1 MRRFRPLLLA
11 GAVAG
16 AAACSDQGPVA
27 SAPAS
32 AGPAPLL
39 AAAPGQAVEGSYIVV
54 LKPGADPRAVAAVA
68 GVEPGYVYRA
78 ALSGFAAELG
88 AGQLAALRHNPA
100 VEYVEQDQAVEA
112 TAVPWGLDRIDQ
124 HNLPLNGLYNVSTLA
139 SNVNAYIIDTG
150 IYTAHPLFGGR
161 ASNVYDALGGT
172 GADCNGHGTAI
183 AGIVGS
189 TTYGV
194 AKGVKL
200 KGVRALNCTGSG
212 TTAGI
217 IASVDW
223 VRVNRVN
230 PAVANISLGGSVST
244 ALNTAV
250 TNLVNS
256 GVFTAV
262 AVGNGGTNACNTSP
276 ASAAGAYGVGAS
288 TPTDNVMSGTNYGSC
303 LDIYAPGSSIPTT
316 WLNGGTN
323 TLSGSSM
330 ATGHVTG
337 VAALY
342 LAYNPGATS
351 SAVASWI
358 TGNAT
363 VGVLIGVPVGTAN
376 RLLYKA
382 NL

>member
-1 MRRFRPLLLA
+1 
-11 GAVAG
+11 
-16 AAACSDQGPVA
+16 
-27 SAPAS
+27 
-32 AGPAPLL
+32 
-39 AAAPGQAVEGSYIVV
+39 VEGSYIVV
-54 LKPGADPRAVAAVA
+54 LREGADARSVAAVA
-68 GVEPGYVYRA
+68 GVEPGFVYRA
-78 ALSGFAAELG
+78 ALNGFAATLG

-112 TAVPWGLDRIDQ
+112 TAAPWGLDRIDQ
-124 HNLPLNGLYNVSTLA
+124 HNLPLNGVYNVSTLA

-150 IYTAHPLFGGR
+150 IYTAHPAFGGR
-161 ASNVYDALGGT
+161 ATNVFDALGGT
-172 GADCNGHGTAI
+172 GADCNGHGTAV
-183 AGIVGS
+183 AGVVGS
-189 TTYGV
+189 TTHGV
-194 AKGVKL
+194 ARGVKL

-212 TTAGI
+212 TTSGI

-223 VRVNRVN
+223 VRINRVN
-230 PAVANISLGGSVST
+230 PAVANISLGGSAST

-276 ASAAGAYGVGAS
+276 AGAAGAYGVGAS

-330 ATGHVTG
+330 ATPHVTG

-351 SAVASWI
+351 TAVASWI

-363 VGVLIGVPVGTAN
+363 VGVLVGVPPGTAN

>member
-1 MRRFRPLLLA
+1 MRQYTRSLLLA
-11 GAVAG
+11 GAVAA

-27 SAPAS
+27 PAA

-39 AAAPGQAVEGSYIVV
+39 SAAPGRAVEGSYVVV
-54 LKPGADPRAVAAVA
+54 LKDGADPRAVAAVA
-68 GVEPGYVYRA
+68 GVEPRHVYAA
-78 ALSGFAAELG
+78 ALVGFAAPLS

-100 VEYVEQDQAVEA
+100 VEYVEPDQAVEA
-112 TAVPWGLDRIDQ
+112 MAVPWGLDRIDQ
-124 HNLPLNGLYNVSTLA
+124 HNLPLNGVFSVNTLA

-150 IYTAHPLFGGR
+150 IYTAHAAFGGR
-161 ASNVYDALGGT
+161 ATNVYDALGGN
-172 GADCNGHGTAI
+172 GQDCNGHGTAV
-183 AGIVGS
+183 AGVVGS
-189 TTYGV
+189 STHGV
-194 AKGVKL
+194 ARGVRL
-200 KGVRALNCTGSG
+200 RGVRALNCTGSG
-212 TTAGI
+212 TTSGI

-262 AVGNGGTNACNTSP
+262 AVGSGGTNACNTSP
-276 ASAAGAYGVGAS
+276 AGAAGAYGVGAS

-303 LDIYAPGSSIPTT
+303 LDIYAPGASIPTT
-316 WLNGGTN
+316 WLNGGTS

-330 ATGHVTG
+330 ATPHVAG

-342 LAYNPGATS
+342 LAYNPAASS

>member
-11 GAVAG
+11 GAVVG

-27 SAPAS
+27 PVS

-54 LKPGADPRAVAAVA
+54 LNPGADPRSVAAVA
-68 GVEPGYVYRA
+68 GVEPGFVYRA
-78 ALSGFAAELG
+78 ALSGFAAKLG

-124 HNLPLNGLYNVSTLA
+124 HNLPLNGVYSVNTLA

-161 ASNVYDALGGT
+161 ASNVFDALGGT

-200 KGVRALNCTGSG
+200 KGVRALNCAGSG

-262 AVGNGGTNACNTSP
+262 AVGNGGTNSCNTSP

-303 LDIYAPGSSIPTT
+303 LDIYAPGQSIPTT

-351 SAVASWI
+351 SAVAGWI

>member
-1 MRRFRPLLLA
+1 MRRFRSLLLA

-16 AAACSDQGPVA
+16 TAACSDQGPVA
-27 SAPAS
+27 PVP

-54 LKPGADPRAVAAVA
+54 LRQGADARSVAAVA
-68 GVEPGYVYRA
+68 GVEPGFVYRA
-78 ALSGFAAELG
+78 ALNGFAATLG

-112 TAVPWGLDRIDQ
+112 TAIPWGLDRIDQ
-124 HNLPLNGLYNVSTLA
+124 HNLPLDGVYNVSTLA

-150 IYTAHPLFGGR
+150 IYTAHPAFGGR
-161 ASNVYDALGGT
+161 ATNVFDALGGT
-172 GADCNGHGTAI
+172 GADCNGHGTAV
-183 AGIVGS
+183 AGVVGS
-189 TTYGV
+189 STHGV

-212 TTAGI
+212 TTSGI

-230 PAVANISLGGSVST
+230 PAVANISLGGSAST

-276 ASAAGAYGVGAS
+276 AGAAGAYGVGAS

-330 ATGHVTG
+330 ATPHVTG

-351 SAVASWI
+351 TAVASWI

-363 VGVLIGVPVGTAN
+363 VGVLIGVPPGTAN